1 MHQVLGSCSSC
12 PVTLQLLQVDVW
24 CLVDAVA
31 AVSRV
36 LVTILENPGTA
47 ATAAMGHHTSS
58 CRVSCRTSGQLD
70 VLHSLM
76 ISVSVVRKWYILF
89 ILLTV
94 YNLQWTSVHDIQL
107 NTYTESNSDEEE
119 TQSSA
124 SDTSQTVVRP
134 RVIASPRRRIPL
146 RTCNTSSSQA
156 TSRGLNQHS
165 SSLSPTDPTQ
175 PLLPASPP
183 FIMSV
188 SVNNSAQNQA
198 LIGQNISGDSFDGDS
213 DRTDREQGETDQDT
227 DTSSSEESES
237 PGSQSESEGPRTQS
251 EPESPNRISVPQ
263 PQQEQGA
270 VGGLS
275 SLQAETSHSV
285 TLGES
290 VTFIIRSGAQVAER
304 TLLLLGQN
312 KPPDTN
318 TFRIHENSSRLTYY
332 TEEPNVGRGFIKE
345 VNFSSDGRLIAS
357 PYGFGLRLL
366 AFSPDCQELCD
377 IESSR
382 EPRELYELTSNMSHN
397 TPVVATK
404 FSPTHCLLVTGCL
417 SGKVDFHQPVL

>member
-1 MHQVLGSCSSC
+1 M
-12 PVTLQLLQVDVW
+12 
-24 CLVDAVA
+24 
-31 AVSRV
+31 R
-36 LVTILENPGTA
+36 
-47 ATAAMGHHTSS
+47 
-58 CRVSCRTSGQLD
+58 
-70 VLHSLM
+70 
-76 ISVSVVRKWYILF
+76 LF
-89 ILLTV
+89 CF
-94 YNLQWTSVHDIQL
+94 QWTSVHDIQL
-107 NTYTESNSDEEE
+107 NTYSESNDDEEE
-119 TQSSA
+119 VNESSTSA
-124 SDTSQTVVRP
+124 SDTSQTTVRP

-146 RTCNTSSSQA
+146 RTSSSSSSPA
-156 TSRGLNQHS
+156 VIGSLNQNS
-165 SSLSPTDPTQ
+165 STLCPSDPTQ

-188 SVNNSAQNQA
+188 SRNNNAQNQA
-198 LIGQNISGDSFDGDS
+198 VIEQNISGDSFDGDS
-213 DRTDREQGETDQDT
+213 SRTDQGQGETDQDT
-227 DTSSSEESES
+227 DTYSDEESES
-237 PGSQSESEGPRTQS
+237 AGSPSESEGTRTQS
-251 EPESPNRISVPQ
+251 EPESPSRISVS
-263 PQQEQGA
+263 QQEQGA
-270 VGGLS
+270 VGGVQAAAGGLS
-275 SLQAETSHSV
+275 SLQAETSHSI

-312 KPPDTN
+312 KAPDTA
-318 TFRIHENSSRLTYY
+318 TFHIQENSSRLTYY

-377 IESSR
+377 VQSSR